1 MKGKF
6 SLLQVKRGKIKYR
19 KGMKEYYWRLAWLG
33 GGWLGLGNIIGLA
46 WLGLAWL
53 GLAWLGLA
61 WLGSI
66 LIFPAKYDKI
76 FYKSETLLITIY
88 PRIHNLLIPAQEE
101 INHQ

>member
-19 KGMKEYYWRLAWLG
+19 KGMKGILLAWLG
-33 GGWLGLGNIIGLA
+33 LAWLGLAWLGLA

>member
-19 KGMKEYYWRLAWLG
+19 KGMKGIL
-33 GGWLGLGNIIGLA
+33 
-46 WLGLAWL
+46 LAWL

-66 LIFPAKYDKI
+66 LIEPVQD
-76 FYKSETLLITIY
+76 SV
-88 PRIHNLLIPAQEE
+88 
-101 INHQ
+101 

>member
-6 SLLQVKRGKIKYR
+6 SLLQIKRSKIKYR
-19 KGMKEYYWRLAWLG
+19 KGMKGIL
-33 GGWLGLGNIIGLA
+33 LA

-76 FYKSETLLITIY
+76 FYKSETLLITIN

>member
-19 KGMKEYYWRLAWLG
+19 KGMNG
-33 GGWLGLGNIIGLA
+33 
-46 WLGLAWL
+46 
-53 GLAWLGLA
+53 LGLA

>member
-1 MKGKF
+1 MAWLGW
-6 SLLQVKRGKIKYR
+6 LGLA
-19 KGMKEYYWRLAWLG
+19 AWLG
-33 GGWLGLGNIIGLA
+33 GLAGLAAAAA
-46 WLGLAWL
+46 WLGLA
-53 GLAWLGLA
+53 AWPAWLA

>member
-19 KGMKEYYWRLAWLG
+19 KGMKGILLAWL
-33 GGWLGLGNIIGLA
+33 GLA

-61 WLGSI
+61 WLG
-66 LIFPAKYDKI
+66 LAAY
-76 FYKSETLLITIY
+76 
-88 PRIHNLLIPAQEE
+88 
-101 INHQ
+101 